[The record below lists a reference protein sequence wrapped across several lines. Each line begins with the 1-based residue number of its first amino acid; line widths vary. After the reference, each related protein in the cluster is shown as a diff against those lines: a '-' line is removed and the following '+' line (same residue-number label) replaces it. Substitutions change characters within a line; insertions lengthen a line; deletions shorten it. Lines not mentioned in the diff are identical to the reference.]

1 MTERRN
7 TAQQR
12 AIHEVCQSAS
22 RPLSIDEIFDL
33 AKSEV
38 PSLGQRTVYRI
49 VRRMEEDGVLVPVAV
64 SGQSDRYELAEI
76 AASHHHHFHCTV
88 CDRMFDVDGCV
99 GKLAG
104 LLPKGFTLEDHELT
118 LRGRCESCAD

>member
-1 MTERRN
+1 MNERRD

-12 AIHEVCQSAS
+12 AIREVCQKAS
-22 RPLSIDEIFDL
+22 RPLSIDEILDS
-33 AKSEV
+33 AKSKV

-49 VRRMEEDGVLVPVAV
+49 VRRMEKDGVLVPVAV
-64 SGQSDRYELAEI
+64 SGQSDRYELADI

-99 GKLAG
+99 GKLTS
-104 LLPKGFTLEDHELT
+104 LLPEGFTLEDHELT

>member
-1 MTERRN
+1 MTERRD
-7 TAQQR
+7 TPQQR
-12 AIHEVCQSAS
+12 AIREVCQSAS
-22 RPLSIDEIFDL
+22 RPLSIDEIFDF

-49 VRRMEEDGVLVPVAV
+49 VRRMEQDGILVPVAV
-64 SGQSDRYELAEI
+64 SGQADRYELADI

-88 CDRMFDVDGCV
+88 CDRMFDVNGCV
-99 GKLAG
+99 GKLAS
-104 LLPKGFTLEDHELT
+104 LVPKGFTLEDHELT

>member
-1 MTERRN
+1 MTERRD

-12 AIHEVCQSAS
+12 AIREVCHNAS
-22 RPLSIDEIFDL
+22 RPLSIEEIFDL

-49 VRRMEEDGVLVPVAV
+49 VRRMEEDGVVVPVAV

-104 LLPKGFTLEDHELT
+104 LLPEGFTLEDHELT

>member
-1 MTERRN
+1 
-7 TAQQR
+7 
-12 AIHEVCQSAS
+12 
-22 RPLSIDEIFDL
+22 
-33 AKSEV
+33 
-38 PSLGQRTVYRI
+38 
-49 VRRMEEDGVLVPVAV
+49 MEEDGVLVPVAV
-64 SGQSDRYELAEI
+64 SGQPDRYELAEI

-118 LRGRCESCAD
+118 LRGRCESCVIERQIAHFVGNVLPAKPKLDA